1 MGEHKY
7 GKNPDAK
14 AYVIGDNII
23 TMDDKFV
30 LATLVALLTVLEMT
44 TPNISEAISTMAE
57 TIYEH
62 IKEADTSELG
72 QTGADTGDATDG
84 SEADET
90 A

>member
-1 MGEHKY
+1 MGEQMY

-14 AYVIGDNII
+14 AFILGENTIH
-23 TMDDKFV
+23 MDDKFV
-30 LATLVALLTVLEMT
+30 LATLVALISILEMNN
-44 TPNISEAISTMAE
+44 PNISEAISSMAE

-72 QTGADTGDATDG
+72 QTRANLRVITGGGET
-84 SEADET
+84 DET